1 MPSYCIKPLLLLLPC
16 LLSACAGTG
25 DRQQPPLPE
34 EIWGTGQPEPDKNKN
49 YAVQIHQAVTEQF
62 SGSQSYRG
70 KKCTV
75 RISIQPDGMLL
86 SAAIEKGDREF
97 CHAVLSAVS
106 RAKIPPAPDK
116 ETWQTFRNAS
126 LDFAY

>member
-1 MPSYCIKPLLLLLPC
+1 MPSEHIKPLLLLLPF
-16 LLSACAGTG
+16 LLSACAG

-34 EIWGTGQPEPDKNKN
+34 DIWGTGQAEPDKNVR
-49 YAVQIHQAVTEQF
+49 YAVQIHQSVTERF
-62 SGSQSYRG
+62 SSSQSYSG
-70 KKCTV
+70 KNCTV

-86 SAAIEKGDREF
+86 SAAIEKGDPEF
-97 CHAVLSAVS
+97 CQAVLSALS